1 MSNRHGL
8 NLKLTLAVLAAV
20 FMTGSA
26 SAQNGAP
33 TPGAAKDNQKKE
45 EGKKAEASSEQNPAL
60 KPVNE
65 KILPLLNNGYELLSK
80 GQYEKATQVLEKAVK
95 ADGDSISARR
105 YLAFA
110 QVRNGDN
117 LKALSNLQ
125 ALSRLVTPGA
135 LDWYVFGEAYMG
147 AGGLQHAKSCFNQAL
162 TFSPDYAAARGGLV
176 KSQIKLKEFD
186 EALST
191 VQDGI
196 NKTRDPQIRRYFSA
210 LYQNAAAQK
219 EAARRALMTSPVP
232 ESTGTT
238 SQEETGPV
246 LIKPSNDS

>member
-1 MSNRHGL
+1 MSIGHSL
-8 NLKLTLAVLAAV
+8 NLKTTLAVLAAV
-20 FMTGSA
+20 LMTGSA

-33 TPGAAKDNQKKE
+33 TPGAAKDSAKKE
-45 EGKKAEASSEQNPAL
+45 EAKTAASSEQNPAL

-95 ADGDSISARR
+95 ADGESISARR

-176 KSQIKLKEFD
+176 KSQIRLKEFD

-196 NKTRDPQIRRYFSA
+196 NKTRDPQIRKYFSA

-219 EAARRALMTSPVP
+219 EAAKRALMPSPVP
-232 ESTGTT
+232 ESSTT
-238 SQEETGPV
+238 ATQEESGPV

>member
-1 MSNRHGL
+1 MSNGHSL
-8 NLKLTLAVLAAV
+8 NLKMMLAVLAAFLV
-20 FMTGSA
+20 TGSA

-33 TPGAAKDNQKKE
+33 TPGAARDSNKKE
-45 EGKKAEASSEQNPAL
+45 EAKTTASSEQNPAL

-80 GQYEKATQVLEKAVK
+80 GQYDKATQVLEKAVK
-95 ADGDSISARR
+95 ADGESISARR

-176 KSQIKLKEFD
+176 KSQIRLKEFD

-196 NKTRDPQIRRYFSA
+196 NKTRDPQIRKYFSA

-219 EAARRALMTSPVP
+219 EAARRALITSPVP
-232 ESTGTT
+232 ESSTT
-238 SQEETGPV
+238 ATQEETGPV

>member
-1 MSNRHGL
+1 MSSRHSL
-8 NLKLTLAVLAAV
+8 NLEMTLAVLAAFLV
-20 FMTGSA
+20 TGAA

-33 TPGAAKDNQKKE
+33 TPGAAKDSHQRDESKT
-45 EGKKAEASSEQNPAL
+45 AASSEQNPAM

-80 GQYEKATQVLEKAVK
+80 GQYDKATQVLEKAVK
-95 ADGDSISARR
+95 ADGESISARR

-176 KSQIKLKEFD
+176 KSQIRLKEFD

-232 ESTGTT
+232 ESSTT
-238 SQEETGPV
+238 ATQEETGPV

>member
-1 MSNRHGL
+1 MSNRHSL
-8 NLKLTLAVLAAV
+8 NLKMTLAVLAAFLV
-20 FMTGSA
+20 TGSA

-33 TPGAAKDNQKKE
+33 TPGAANDKQQKE
-45 EGKKAEASSEQNPAL
+45 EAKTTASSEQNPAL

-80 GQYEKATQVLEKAVK
+80 GQYDKATQVLEKAVK
-95 ADGDSISARR
+95 ADGESISARR

-176 KSQIKLKEFD
+176 KSQIRLKEFD

-196 NKTRDPQIRRYFSA
+196 NKTRDPQIRKYFAA

-219 EAARRALMTSPVP
+219 EAARRALLTSPVP
-232 ESTGTT
+232 ESSTT
-238 SQEETGPV
+238 QEETGPV

>member
-1 MSNRHGL
+1 MSNGHSL
-8 NLKLTLAVLAAV
+8 NLKMMLAVLAAFLV
-20 FMTGSA
+20 TGSA

-33 TPGAAKDNQKKE
+33 TPGAAKDSHKKE
-45 EGKKAEASSEQNPAL
+45 EAKTTASSEQNPAL

-80 GQYEKATQVLEKAVK
+80 GQYDKATQVLEKAVK
-95 ADGDSISARR
+95 ADGESISARR

-125 ALSRLVTPGA
+125 ALSRLVTSGA

-176 KSQIKLKEFD
+176 KSQIRLKEFD

-196 NKTRDPQIRRYFSA
+196 NKTRDPQIRKYFSA

-219 EAARRALMTSPVP
+219 EAARRALITSPVP
-232 ESTGTT
+232 ESSTT
-238 SQEETGPV
+238 ATQEETGPV

>member
-1 MSNRHGL
+1 MSNGHSL
-8 NLKLTLAVLAAV
+8 NLKMMLAVLAAFLV
-20 FMTGSA
+20 TGSA

-33 TPGAAKDNQKKE
+33 TPGAARDSHKKE
-45 EGKKAEASSEQNPAL
+45 EAKPTASSEQNPAL

-80 GQYEKATQVLEKAVK
+80 GQYDKATQVLEKAVK
-95 ADGDSISARR
+95 ADGESISARR

-162 TFSPDYAAARGGLV
+162 TFSPDYSAARGGLV
-176 KSQIKLKEFD
+176 KSQIRLKEFD

-196 NKTRDPQIRRYFSA
+196 NKTRDPQIRKYFSA

-219 EAARRALMTSPVP
+219 EAARRALITSPVP
-232 ESTGTT
+232 ESSTT
-238 SQEETGPV
+238 ATQEETGPV